1 MVTGTVHT
9 IGTEQSGAPQLR
21 LFHSVVPP
29 CRRPFEEHR
38 HTAFELSLICG
49 GSGLYRAGGQD
60 YPFRE
65 GDIFLFSS
73 NETHCIVEV
82 SGDSPLDI
90 MNLQV
95 EPRFLW
101 SPENLLFQVQYPDI
115 FSRRNDRYVHRLSVK
130 EAPAREIA
138 RRLRAVETE
147 FLQEKTDYRLMVK
160 LQILELLVL
169 IRREYADFFREPAG
183 QVNVQYLSQ
192 MEQALDYIH
201 KHLTSE
207 LQLEQVAKEAAMS
220 PAYFSSL
227 FKKLNGLSLWE
238 YVQTRRIELASEM
251 LTNTRKNV
259 SVIALECGY
268 NSLSNFNRSF
278 KSLTGQTPVAYRKM
292 NTANENGCVSK

>member
-1 MVTGTVHT
+1 MVTGIVHT
-9 IGTEQSGAPQLR
+9 IGDEQSGAPQLR
-21 LFHSVVPP
+21 MFHSLVAP

-38 HTAFELSLICG
+38 HTAYELSLICG
-49 GSGLYRAGGQD
+49 GSGLYRAGGRD
-60 YPFRE
+60 YPFQE

-82 SGDSPLDI
+82 TGEEPLNI
-90 MNLQV
+90 MNLQF

-130 EAPAREIA
+130 EAPAKEIA
-138 RRLRAVETE
+138 RRLRAVESE
-147 FLQEKTDYRLMVK
+147 FRMEKTDFRLMVK

-169 IRREYADFFREPAG
+169 IRLEYADFFREPAERI
-183 QVNVQYLSQ
+183 NVQYLAQ

-201 KHLTSE
+201 KNLTRE
-207 LQLEQVAKEAAMS
+207 LQLEQVAREAAMS

-251 LTNTRKNV
+251 LVNTRKNV
-259 SVIALECGY
+259 SEIALECGY

-278 KSLTGQTPVAYRKM
+278 KALTGQTPVAYRKM
-292 NTANENGCVSK
+292 NTANR